1 MDDISYSQIPMDDN
15 NLEIN
20 LTLNNNAIKIS
31 KSTRWFVYILFIIS
45 NIFITLDHGSI
56 PASTWNLYKIFNS
69 NQEIGL
75 FGSLVFVGNLLG
87 SLLYFYLIN
96 VIHRKKLL
104 LYSMIALSICLI
116 TFILTKNTLFLL
128 SNRII
133 LGIFQSYVIIYLPL
147 WCNQYGITNKRSIML
162 SFGQLTVPIGV
173 FVGYLIASICITID
187 DEHGWKYAFVIQSV
201 AVFLMI
207 IPFYFAPDSV
217 FESRYESFKDDK
229 SIDATF
235 FKMSNSII
243 DDPDPDPDATM
254 NELLNITY
262 LPKKQIIDI
271 LKEIWTHKIYVL
283 SVFALSCLY
292 FCVTGLQ
299 YWGSDYMNRVLGIHS
314 PEKRLL
320 YFSIICF
327 SSPTLGVIM
336 GGYIVNYLQ
345 GYEDRRVYSL
355 CFFLSIM
362 TFINAILS
370 ILFTKIISFIIF
382 TWLALLFGGAI
393 MPTLTGIVIT
403 SLPQHLRASGNSLQL
418 FIGTLFGYLPAPY
431 VYGAIQDIFKD
442 GGRRS
447 MFFNMI
453 YLSICV
459 VLLGFTKHRKYN
471 PQDALNL
478 NLDFTQELNFEEDL
492 KELK

>member
-1 MDDISYSQIPMDDN
+1 MDELYIKLPNDDKEE
-15 NLEIN
+15 LDLN
-20 LTLNNNAIKIS
+20 LTNNENFTIP
-31 KSTRWFVYILFIIS
+31 KSTRWFVYIIFIIS

-56 PASTWNLYKIFNS
+56 PASTWCLYKLFNS

-96 VIHRKKLL
+96 IIHRKKLL
-104 LYSMIALSICLI
+104 LYSMISLSICLI
-116 TFILTKNTLFLL
+116 TFILTTNTFFLL

-133 LGIFQSYVIIYLPL
+133 LGIFQSYVIFYLPL
-147 WCNQYGITNKRSIML
+147 WCNQYGITNKRSIMI

-173 FVGYLIASICITID
+173 FIGYLIASICISINEVD
-187 DEHGWKYAFVIQSV
+187 GWKYAFIIQSI
-201 AVFLMI
+201 AIFLMM
-207 IPFYFAPDSV
+207 IPFYYAPDSV
-217 FESRYESFKDDK
+217 FESKYESFKDD
-229 SIDATF
+229 INTETTF
-235 FKMSNSII
+235 FKESNSLLQ
-243 DDPDPDPDATM
+243 DPDASM
-254 NELLNITY
+254 NEILNITY
-262 LPKKQIIDI
+262 LPKNKLIEI
-271 LKEIWTHKIYVL
+271 LKEIMTYKIYML
-283 SVFALSCLY
+283 SIFALSCLY

-299 YWGSDYMNRVLGIHS
+299 YWGSDYMNRVLGVHS

-327 SSPTLGVIM
+327 SSPTIGVIL

-345 GYEDRRVYSL
+345 GYEDKRVYDL
-355 CFFLSIM
+355 CFFLSIL
-362 TFINAILS
+362 TFINAMISILS
-370 ILFTKIISFIIF
+370 QKLIFFIIF

-431 VYGAIQDIFKD
+431 IYGALQDLFKD
-442 GGRRS
+442 GGRKS

-453 YLSICV
+453 YFSVCV
-459 VLLGFTKHRKYN
+459 ILLGFSRHIKYN
-471 PQDALNL
+471 PQKIVNL
-478 NLDFTQELNFEEDL
+478 EFIQEFNPEIDNI
-492 KELK
+492 

>member
-1 MDDISYSQIPMDDN
+1 MDELYIKLPNDDKEE
-15 NLEIN
+15 LDLN
-20 LTLNNNAIKIS
+20 LTNNENFTIP
-31 KSTRWFVYILFIIS
+31 KSTRWFVYIIFIIS

-56 PASTWNLYKIFNS
+56 PASTWCLYKLFNS

-96 VIHRKKLL
+96 IIHRKKLL
-104 LYSMIALSICLI
+104 LYSMISLSICLI
-116 TFILTKNTLFLL
+116 TFILTTNTFFLL

-147 WCNQYGITNKRSIML
+147 WCNQYGITNKRSIMI

-173 FVGYLIASICITID
+173 FIGYLIASICISINEVD
-187 DEHGWKYAFVIQSV
+187 GWKYAFIIQSI
-201 AVFLMI
+201 AIFLMM
-207 IPFYFAPDSV
+207 IPFYYAPDSV
-217 FESRYESFKDDK
+217 FESKYESFKDD
-229 SIDATF
+229 INTETTF
-235 FKMSNSII
+235 FKESNSLLQ
-243 DDPDPDPDATM
+243 DPDASM
-254 NELLNITY
+254 NEILNITY
-262 LPKKQIIDI
+262 LPKNKLIEI
-271 LKEIWTHKIYVL
+271 LKEIMTYKIYML
-283 SVFALSCLY
+283 SIFALSCLY

-299 YWGSDYMNRVLGIHS
+299 YWGSDYMNRVLGVHS

-327 SSPTLGVIM
+327 SSPTIGVIL

-345 GYEDRRVYSL
+345 GYEDKRVYDL
-355 CFFLSIM
+355 CFFLSIL
-362 TFINAILS
+362 TFINAMISILS
-370 ILFTKIISFIIF
+370 QKLIFFIIF
-382 TWLALLFGGAI
+382 TWITLLFGGAI

-431 VYGAIQDIFKD
+431 IYGALQDLFKD
-442 GGRRS
+442 GGRKS

-453 YLSICV
+453 YFSVCV
-459 VLLGFTKHRKYN
+459 ILLGFSRHIKYN
-471 PQDALNL
+471 PQKIVNL
-478 NLDFTQELNFEEDL
+478 EFIQEFNPEIDNI
-492 KELK
+492 

>member
-1 MDDISYSQIPMDDN
+1 MEELYIKLPNDDN
-15 NLEIN
+15 NSETN
-20 LTLNNNAIKIS
+20 LNLANNENITIP

-56 PASTWNLYKIFNS
+56 PASTWCLYKIFKS

-87 SLLYFYLIN
+87 SVLYFYLIN
-96 VIHRKKLL
+96 IIHRKKLL
-104 LYSMIALSICLI
+104 IYSMISLSICLI
-116 TFILTKNTLFLL
+116 TFILTTNTLFLL
-128 SNRII
+128 ANRVI

-147 WCNQYGITNKRSIML
+147 WCNQYGITNKRSIMI

-173 FVGYLIASICITID
+173 FIGYLIASICISINEVD
-187 DEHGWKYAFVIQSV
+187 GWKYAFVIQSI
-201 AVFLMI
+201 AIFLMI
-207 IPFYFAPDSV
+207 IPFYYAPDSV
-217 FESRYESFKDDK
+217 FESKYESFKDD
-229 SIDATF
+229 INTETTF
-235 FKMSNSII
+235 FKESNSILE
-243 DDPDPDPDATM
+243 DPDATM
-254 NELLNITY
+254 NEILNITY
-262 LPKKQIIDI
+262 LPKNKLIEI
-271 LKEIWTHKIYVL
+271 LKEIMTYKIYML
-283 SVFALSCLY
+283 SIFSLSCLY

-327 SSPTLGVIM
+327 SSPTIGVIM

-345 GYEDRRVYSL
+345 GYEDKRVYDL
-355 CFFLSIM
+355 CF
-362 TFINAILS
+362 ILS
-370 ILFTKIISFIIF
+370 ILTLINAMISIFTQKIIVFIIF
-382 TWLALLFGGAI
+382 TWFALLFGGAI

-431 VYGAIQDIFKD
+431 IYGALQDLFKD

-447 MFFNMI
+447 MFFNFI
-453 YLSICV
+453 YFSVCV
-459 VLLGFTKHRKYN
+459 ILLGISRKIKYN
-471 PQDALNL
+471 PEKIVNL
-478 NLDFTQELNFEEDL
+478 EFIEEFNPDIDNI
-492 KELK
+492 

>member
-1 MDDISYSQIPMDDN
+1 MDELYIKLPNDDKEE
-15 NLEIN
+15 LDLN
-20 LTLNNNAIKIS
+20 LTNNENFTIP
-31 KSTRWFVYILFIIS
+31 KSTRWFVYIIFIIS

-56 PASTWNLYKIFNS
+56 PASTWCLYKLFNS

-96 VIHRKKLL
+96 IIHRKKLL
-104 LYSMIALSICLI
+104 LYSMISLSICLI
-116 TFILTKNTLFLL
+116 TFILTTNTFFLL

-147 WCNQYGITNKRSIML
+147 WCNQYGITNKRSIMI

-173 FVGYLIASICITID
+173 FIGYLIASICISINEVD
-187 DEHGWKYAFVIQSV
+187 GWKYAFIIQSI
-201 AVFLMI
+201 AIFLMM
-207 IPFYFAPDSV
+207 IPFYYAPDSV
-217 FESRYESFKDDK
+217 FESKYESFKDD
-229 SIDATF
+229 INTETTF
-235 FKMSNSII
+235 FKESNSLLQ
-243 DDPDPDPDATM
+243 DPDASM
-254 NELLNITY
+254 NEILNITY
-262 LPKKQIIDI
+262 LPKNKLIEI
-271 LKEIWTHKIYVL
+271 LKEIMTYKIYML
-283 SVFALSCLY
+283 SIFALSCLY

-299 YWGSDYMNRVLGIHS
+299 YWGSDYMNRVLGVHS

-327 SSPTLGVIM
+327 SSPTIGVIL

-345 GYEDRRVYSL
+345 GYEDKRVYDL
-355 CFFLSIM
+355 CFFLSIL
-362 TFINAILS
+362 TFINAMISILS
-370 ILFTKIISFIIF
+370 QKLIFFIIF

-431 VYGAIQDIFKD
+431 IYGALQDLFKD
-442 GGRRS
+442 GGRKS

-453 YLSICV
+453 YFSVCV
-459 VLLGFTKHRKYN
+459 ILLGFSRHIKYN
-471 PQDALNL
+471 PQKIVNL
-478 NLDFTQELNFEEDL
+478 EFIQEFNPEIDNI
-492 KELK
+492 

>member
-1 MDDISYSQIPMDDN
+1 MEELYIKLPNDDN
-15 NLEIN
+15 NSETN
-20 LTLNNNAIKIS
+20 LNLANENITIP

-56 PASTWNLYKIFNS
+56 PASTWCLYKIFKS

-87 SLLYFYLIN
+87 SVLYFYLIN
-96 VIHRKKLL
+96 IIHRKKLL
-104 LYSMIALSICLI
+104 IYSMISLSICLI
-116 TFILTKNTLFLL
+116 TFILTTNTLFLL
-128 SNRII
+128 ANRVI

-147 WCNQYGITNKRSIML
+147 WCNQYGITNKRSIMI

-173 FVGYLIASICITID
+173 FIGYLIASICISINEVD
-187 DEHGWKYAFVIQSV
+187 GWKYAFVIQSI
-201 AVFLMI
+201 AIFLMI
-207 IPFYFAPDSV
+207 IPFYYAPDSV
-217 FESRYESFKDDK
+217 FESKYESFKDD
-229 SIDATF
+229 INTETTF
-235 FKMSNSII
+235 FKESNSILE
-243 DDPDPDPDATM
+243 DPDATM
-254 NELLNITY
+254 NEILNITY
-262 LPKKQIIDI
+262 LPKNKLIEI
-271 LKEIWTHKIYVL
+271 LKEIMTYKIYML
-283 SVFALSCLY
+283 SIFSLSCLY

-327 SSPTLGVIM
+327 SSPTIGVIM

-345 GYEDRRVYSL
+345 GYEDKRVYDL
-355 CFFLSIM
+355 CFIS
-362 TFINAILS
+362 S
-370 ILFTKIISFIIF
+370 ILTLVNAMISIFTQKIIVFIIF
-382 TWLALLFGGAI
+382 TWFALLFGGAI

-431 VYGAIQDIFKD
+431 IYGALQDLFKD

-447 MFFNMI
+447 MFFNFI
-453 YLSICV
+453 YFSVCV
-459 VLLGFTKHRKYN
+459 ILLGISRKIKYN
-471 PQDALNL
+471 PEKIVNL
-478 NLDFTQELNFEEDL
+478 EFIEEFNPDIDNI
-492 KELK
+492 